1 MMTQTNPVDQL
12 GEQGMNNQ
20 PNDTTKPEKTYK
32 RTTLL
37 KRLFKGAMPGYVGV
51 VILLIASFVTLG
63 QINHSTAEYL
73 DASTNMETLSLMEAQ
88 IYEIGQYQNV
98 YARSVLEGKPDES
111 QAQQLQATQAALDEN
126 IQTIINTT
134 GSDQVLAAA
143 KGLQQSAANLR
154 EVISQSTVE
163 LQASQGKN
171 SETLRTVIPQ
181 TISEMVAQQGEL
193 APLLQAEV
201 NQTQADLSAQRIR
214 GLIFQIIVVTVL
226 VVLAIIIMGKV
237 RHSIMHSV
245 QSVEDA
251 VKGLSQGD
259 LTRSAVINSN
269 DELADMSRAVN
280 QSNATLR
287 EALGSSARTS
297 EAVRSESET
306 VVNLTSK
313 TAQAAADSAA
323 QATAVAGAAEQV
335 SFNVQTVAA
344 GAEEMGSAI
353 REISSNANEAARVAQ
368 EATEAAAVTTETV
381 EKLGKS
387 SKEIDDVI
395 HTITAIAEQTNL
407 LALNATIE
415 AARAGEAGKGFAVVA
430 GEVKDLAAE
439 TAKATDDI
447 TGRIAKIQDDTDSAV
462 TAIRRISEIISQIND
477 FQTTIAA
484 AVEEQTATTNEM
496 ARSVTEAASGSSTIA
511 TNIGQF
517 AGAASQAVEPLNAL
531 AATASDL
538 QSKAADLRAELGKF
552 KYE

>member
-1 MMTQTNPVDQL
+1 MTQTNPVNQL
-12 GEQGMNNQ
+12 GEQGMKNQ
-20 PNDTTKPEKTYK
+20 PNKKTKPEKTYK

-37 KRLFKGAMPGYVGV
+37 KRLFRGALPGFVGV
-51 VILLIASFVTLG
+51 LILGLASVITMVQT
-63 QINHSTAEYL
+63 NHSTTEYL
-73 DASTNMETLSLMEAQ
+73 DASTNAETLSLMEAE
-88 IYEIGQYQNV
+88 IFEIGQHQNA
-98 YARSVLEGKPDES
+98 YARSVLEGQPDDA
-111 QAQQLQATQAALDEN
+111 QVQQLEAAQGTLEQN
-126 IQTIINTT
+126 IQTIIDTT
-134 GSDQVLAAA
+134 NSDKVLAAA
-143 KGLQQSAANLR
+143 QELQKSAANLR
-154 EVISQSTVE
+154 EIIAQSTSE
-163 LQASQGKN
+163 LQASQGQK
-171 SETLRTVIPQ
+171 SETLNTVVPQ
-181 TISEMVAQQGEL
+181 TISDMVAQQDQL
-193 APLLQAEV
+193 TPLLKQEV
-201 NQTQADLSAQRIR
+201 AQSQKDMKDQRIR
-214 GLIFQIIVVTVL
+214 GVFFQLIVLVLL
-226 VVLAIIIMGKV
+226 VVLAVVIMGKV
-237 RHSIMHSV
+237 RRAITHSV
-245 QSVEDA
+245 ESVETV
-251 VKGLSQGD
+251 VKGLAQGD

-280 QSNATLR
+280 LSNSTLQ
-287 EALGSSARTS
+287 EAFGSAARTS

-306 VVNLTSK
+306 VVDLTTQ

-323 QATAVAGAAEQV
+323 QADAVAGAAEQV
-335 SFNVQTVAA
+335 SINVQTVAA

-484 AVEEQTATTNEM
+484 AVEQQTATTNEM
-496 ARSVTEAASGSSTIA
+496 ARSVTEAASGSSAIA

-517 AGAASQAVEPLNAL
+517 AAAASQAVEPLNAL

>member
-1 MMTQTNPVDQL
+1 MTQTNPVNQL
-12 GEQGMNNQ
+12 GEQGMKNQ
-20 PNDTTKPEKTYK
+20 PNNTSKPEKAYR
-32 RTTLL
+32 RTSLM
-37 KRLFKGAMPGYVGV
+37 KRLFRGALPGFVGV
-51 VILLIASFVTLG
+51 IILGMAVLITMVQT
-63 QINHSTAEYL
+63 NHSTTEYL
-73 DASTNMETLSLMEAQ
+73 DASTNAETLSLMEAE
-88 IYEIGQYQNV
+88 IYEVGQHQYA
-98 YARSVLEGKPDES
+98 YARSILEGKPDDA
-111 QAQQLQATQAALDEN
+111 QAKQLEATQGTLEQN
-126 IQTIINTT
+126 IQTIIDTT
-134 GSDQVLAAA
+134 NSDKVLAAA
-143 KGLQQSAANLR
+143 QGLQKSAANLR
-154 EVISQSTVE
+154 EVIAQSTSE
-163 LQASQGKN
+163 LQASQGQN
-171 SETLRTVIPQ
+171 SETLNTVIPQ
-181 TISEMVAQQGEL
+181 NVSDMVAQQDQL
-193 APLLQAEV
+193 TPLLKQEV
-201 NQTQADLSAQRIR
+201 AQSQKDMSDVRLR
-214 GLIFQIIVVTVL
+214 GLIFQSIVLILL
-226 VVLAIIIMGKV
+226 VVLAVIIMHKV
-237 RHSIMHSV
+237 RLSIIHSV
-245 QSVEDA
+245 ESVETV
-251 VKGLSQGD
+251 VKGMAQGD
-259 LTRSAVINSN
+259 LTRRAVINSN

-280 QSNATLR
+280 LSNSALQ
-287 EALGSSARTS
+287 EAFGSAARTS
-297 EAVRSESET
+297 EAVRSESEIVT
-306 VVNLTSK
+306 NLTAK
-313 TAQAAADSAA
+313 TAQTAADSAA
-323 QATAVAGAAEQV
+323 QADAVAGAAEQV
-335 SFNVQTVAA
+335 SINVQTVAA

-368 EATEAAAVTTETV
+368 EATEAAAATTETV

-439 TAKATDDI
+439 TAKATDDV
-447 TGRIAKIQDDTDSAV
+447 TSRIAKIQDDTDSAV

-538 QSKAADLRAELGKF
+538 QSKAAALRAELGKF

>member
-1 MMTQTNPVDQL
+1 MTQTNPVNQL
-12 GEQGMNNQ
+12 GEQVMNNQ
-20 PNDTTKPEKTYK
+20 PNDTTRPQKAYK

-37 KRLFKGAMPGYVGV
+37 KRLFRGALPGFVGV
-51 VILLIASFVTLG
+51 LILGLACVITMSQTNL
-63 QINHSTAEYL
+63 STKEYL
-73 DASTNMETLSLMEAQ
+73 EAATNSENLSLMEAE
-88 IYEIGQYQNV
+88 IYEIGQHQYA
-98 YARSVLEGKPDES
+98 YARSILEGQPDEE
-111 QAQQLQATQAALDEN
+111 QAKQLQATQDALEDN
-126 IQTIINTT
+126 VQTVIDTT
-134 GSDQVLAAA
+134 NSDQVRTAAQEIL
-143 KGLQQSAANLR
+143 KSSANLR
-154 EVISQSTVE
+154 EVVAQSTSE
-163 LQASQGKN
+163 LQATRGQDSAVLNTVLSQ
-171 SETLRTVIPQ
+171 TVND
-181 TISEMVAQQGEL
+181 MVAQQDQL
-193 APLLQAEV
+193 TPLLKQELDQSKKDME
-201 NQTQADLSAQRIR
+201 NQRLQ
-214 GLIFQIIVVTVL
+214 GLIFQTIVLILL
-226 VVLAIIIMGKV
+226 VVLAVIIMGKV
-237 RHSIMHSV
+237 RRSITHSV
-245 QSVEDA
+245 ESVET
-251 VKGLSQGD
+251 VVNGLTQGD

-280 QSNATLR
+280 LSNSTLR
-287 EALGSSARTS
+287 EAFGSAARTS

-517 AGAASQAVEPLNAL
+517 AGAASQAVEPLNSL

>member
-1 MMTQTNPVDQL
+1 MTQTNPVNQL
-12 GEQGMNNQ
+12 GEQDMKNQ
-20 PNDTTKPEKTYK
+20 PNNTTKPEKAYR
-32 RTTLL
+32 RTSLM
-37 KRLFKGAMPGYVGV
+37 KRLFRGALPGFVGV
-51 VILLIASFVTLG
+51 VILGMAVLITMVQT
-63 QINHSTAEYL
+63 NHSTTEYL
-73 DASTNMETLSLMEAQ
+73 DASTNAETLSLMEAE
-88 IYEIGQYQNV
+88 IYEVGQHQYA
-98 YARSVLEGKPDES
+98 YARSILEGQPDEA
-111 QAQQLQATQAALDEN
+111 QAQQLEATQGALEQN
-126 IQTIINTT
+126 IQKIVDTT
-134 GSDQVLAAA
+134 NSDEVLAAA
-143 KGLQQSAANLR
+143 QGLQKSAANLR
-154 EVISQSTVE
+154 EVIARSTSE
-163 LQASQGKN
+163 LQASQGQN
-171 SETLRTVIPQ
+171 SETLNTVVPQ
-181 TISEMVAQQGEL
+181 TISDMVAQQDQL
-193 APLLQAEV
+193 TPLLKQEV
-201 NQTQADLSAQRIR
+201 AQSQKDMSDVRLR
-214 GLIFQIIVVTVL
+214 GLIFQIITVVAL
-226 VVLAIIIMGKV
+226 VIVAVIIMGKV
-237 RHSIMHSV
+237 RRAVTHSV
-245 QSVEDA
+245 ESVETV
-251 VKGLSQGD
+251 VKGLAQGD
-259 LTRSAVINSN
+259 LTRRAVINSN

-280 QSNATLR
+280 LSNSALQ
-287 EALGSSARTS
+287 EAFGSAARTS

-306 VVNLTSK
+306 VTKLTAK
-313 TAQAAADSAA
+313 TAQTAADSAA
-323 QATAVAGAAEQV
+323 QADAVAGAAEQV
-335 SFNVQTVAA
+335 SINVQTVAA

-368 EATEAAAVTTETV
+368 EATEAAAATTQTV

-430 GEVKDLAAE
+430 GEVKDLASE

>member
-1 MMTQTNPVDQL
+1 MTQTNPVNQL
-12 GEQGMNNQ
+12 GEQVMNNQ
-20 PNDTTKPEKTYK
+20 PNDTTRPQKAYK

-37 KRLFKGAMPGYVGV
+37 KRLFRGALPGFVGV
-51 VILLIASFVTLG
+51 LILGLACVITMSQTNL
-63 QINHSTAEYL
+63 STKEYL
-73 DASTNMETLSLMEAQ
+73 EAATNSENLSLMEAE
-88 IYEIGQYQNV
+88 IYEIGQHQYA
-98 YARSVLEGKPDES
+98 YARSILEGQPDEE
-111 QAQQLQATQAALDEN
+111 QAKQLQATQDALEDN
-126 IQTIINTT
+126 VQTVIDTT
-134 GSDQVLAAA
+134 NSDQVRTAA
-143 KGLQQSAANLR
+143 QEIMNSSANLR
-154 EVISQSTVE
+154 EVVAQSTSE
-163 LQASQGKN
+163 LQASQGQN
-171 SETLRTVIPQ
+171 SETLNTVVPQ
-181 TISEMVAQQGEL
+181 TISDMVTQQDQL
-193 APLLQAEV
+193 TPLLKQELD
-201 NQTQADLSAQRIR
+201 QSKKDMDDQRLR
-214 GLIFQIIVVTVL
+214 GLIFQTIVLVLL
-226 VVLAIIIMGKV
+226 VVLAVIIMGKV
-237 RHSIMHSV
+237 RRSITHSV
-245 QSVEDA
+245 ESVET
-251 VKGLSQGD
+251 VVNGLTQGD

-280 QSNATLR
+280 LSNSTLR
-287 EALGSSARTS
+287 EAFGSAARTS

-517 AGAASQAVEPLNAL
+517 AGAASQAVEPLNSL

>member
-1 MMTQTNPVDQL
+1 MTQTNPVNQL
-12 GEQGMNNQ
+12 GEQEMKNQ
-20 PNDTTKPEKTYK
+20 PNNTTKPEKTYK

-37 KRLFKGAMPGYVGV
+37 KRLFRGALPGYIGV
-51 VILLIASFVTLG
+51 LILGLASLITVVQT
-63 QINHSTAEYL
+63 NHSTTEYL
-73 DASTNMETLSLMEAQ
+73 DASTNAETLSLMEAE
-88 IYEIGQYQNV
+88 IFEIGQHQYA
-98 YARSVLEGKPDES
+98 YARSVLEGQPDDA
-111 QAQQLQATQAALDEN
+111 QAQQLEAAQGILEQN
-126 IQTIINTT
+126 IKTIIDTT
-134 GSDQVLAAA
+134 NSDKVLAAA
-143 KGLQQSAANLR
+143 RGLQKSAANLR
-154 EVISQSTVE
+154 KVIAQSTSE
-163 LQASQGKN
+163 LQASRGQN
-171 SETLRTVIPQ
+171 SVTLNTVLPQ
-181 TISEMVAQQGEL
+181 TISDMIAQQDQIT
-193 APLLQAEV
+193 PLLKQEV
-201 NQTQADLSAQRIR
+201 VQSQKYMNDVRSR
-214 GLIFQIIVVTVL
+214 GVIFQSIVVALL
-226 VVLAIIIMGKV
+226 VVLAVIIMGKV
-237 RHSIMHSV
+237 RRAITHSV
-245 QSVEDA
+245 ESVETV
-251 VKGLSQGD
+251 VKGLAQGD

-280 QSNATLR
+280 LSNSTLQG
-287 EALGSSARTS
+287 AFGSAARTS

-306 VVNLTSK
+306 VASLTTQ

-323 QATAVAGAAEQV
+323 QADAVAGAAEQV
-335 SFNVQTVAA
+335 SINVQTVAA

-368 EATEAAAVTTETV
+368 EATEAAAATTETV

-484 AVEEQTATTNEM
+484 AVEQQTATTNEM

-517 AGAASQAVEPLNAL
+517 AGAASHAVEPLNAL

-538 QSKAADLRAELGKF
+538 QSKVADLRAELGKF

>member
-1 MMTQTNPVDQL
+1 MTQTNPVNQL
-12 GEQGMNNQ
+12 GEQGMKNQ
-20 PNDTTKPEKTYK
+20 PNNTTKPEKAYR
-32 RTTLL
+32 RTTLM
-37 KRLFKGAMPGYVGV
+37 KRLFRGALPGFVGV
-51 VILLIASFVTLG
+51 LILGLASVITMVQT
-63 QINHSTAEYL
+63 NHSTTEYL
-73 DASTNMETLSLMEAQ
+73 DASTNAETLSLMEAE
-88 IYEIGQYQNV
+88 IFEIGQHQNA
-98 YARSVLEGKPDES
+98 YARSVLEGKPDDA
-111 QAQQLQATQAALDEN
+111 QAKQLDAVQGTLEQN
-126 IQTIINTT
+126 IQMIIDTT
-134 GSDQVLAAA
+134 NSDKVLAAA
-143 KGLQQSAANLR
+143 QGLQKSAANLR
-154 EVISQSTVE
+154 EVIAQSTSE
-163 LQASQGKN
+163 LQASQGQN
-171 SETLRTVIPQ
+171 SETLNTVVPRA
-181 TISEMVAQQGEL
+181 ISDMVAQQDQL
-193 APLLQAEV
+193 TPLLKQEV
-201 NQTQADLSAQRIR
+201 AQSQKDMNDVRLR
-214 GLIFQIIVVTVL
+214 GLIFQAIVL
-226 VVLAIIIMGKV
+226 VVLVVVAVIIMGKV
-237 RHSIMHSV
+237 RRAITHSV
-245 QSVEDA
+245 ESVETV
-251 VKGLSQGD
+251 VKGLAQGD

-280 QSNATLR
+280 LSNSTLQG
-287 EALGSSARTS
+287 AFGSAARTS

-306 VVNLTSK
+306 VADLTTQ

-323 QATAVAGAAEQV
+323 QADAVAGAAEQV
-335 SFNVQTVAA
+335 SINVQTVAA

-368 EATEAAAVTTETV
+368 EATEAAAATTETV

>member
-1 MMTQTNPVDQL
+1 MTQTNPVNQL
-12 GEQGMNNQ
+12 GEQVMNNQ
-20 PNDTTKPEKTYK
+20 PNDTTRPQKAYK

-37 KRLFKGAMPGYVGV
+37 KRLFRGALPGFVGV
-51 VILLIASFVTLG
+51 LILGLACVITMSQTNL
-63 QINHSTAEYL
+63 STKEYL
-73 DASTNMETLSLMEAQ
+73 EAATNSENLSLMEAE
-88 IYEIGQYQNV
+88 IYEIGQHQYA
-98 YARSVLEGKPDES
+98 YARSILEGQPDEE
-111 QAQQLQATQAALDEN
+111 QAKQLQATQDALEDN
-126 IQTIINTT
+126 VQTVIDTT
-134 GSDQVLAAA
+134 NSDQVRTAAQEIL
-143 KGLQQSAANLR
+143 KSSANLR
-154 EVISQSTVE
+154 EVVAQSTSE
-163 LQASQGKN
+163 LQATRGQDSAVLNTVLSQ
-171 SETLRTVIPQ
+171 TVND
-181 TISEMVAQQGEL
+181 MVAQQDQL
-193 APLLQAEV
+193 TPLLKQELDQSKKDME
-201 NQTQADLSAQRIR
+201 NQRLQ
-214 GLIFQIIVVTVL
+214 GLIFQTIVLILL
-226 VVLAIIIMGKV
+226 VVLAVIIMGKV
-237 RHSIMHSV
+237 RRSITHSV
-245 QSVEDA
+245 ESVET
-251 VKGLSQGD
+251 VVNGLTQGD

-280 QSNATLR
+280 LSNSTLR
-287 EALGSSARTS
+287 EAFGSAARTS

-462 TAIRRISEIISQIND
+462 TAIRRISDIISQIND

-517 AGAASQAVEPLNAL
+517 AGAASQAVEPLNSL

>member
-1 MMTQTNPVDQL
+1 MTQTNPVNQL
-12 GEQGMNNQ
+12 GEQDMKNQ
-20 PNDTTKPEKTYK
+20 PNNTTKPEKAYR
-32 RTTLL
+32 RTSLM
-37 KRLFKGAMPGYVGV
+37 KRLFRGALPGFVGV
-51 VILLIASFVTLG
+51 IILGMAVLITMVQT
-63 QINHSTAEYL
+63 NHSTTEYL
-73 DASTNMETLSLMEAQ
+73 DASTNAETLSLMEAE
-88 IYEIGQYQNV
+88 IFEIGQHQNA
-98 YARSVLEGKPDES
+98 YARSVLEGQPDDA
-111 QAQQLQATQAALDEN
+111 QAQQLEAAQGALEQN
-126 IQTIINTT
+126 IQTIIDTT
-134 GSDQVLAAA
+134 NSDKVLAAA
-143 KGLQQSAANLR
+143 QGLQKSAANLR
-154 EVISQSTVE
+154 EVIARSTSE
-163 LQASQGKN
+163 LQASQGQN
-171 SETLRTVIPQ
+171 SDTLNTVLAQ
-181 TISEMVAQQGEL
+181 TISDMVAQQDQL
-193 APLLQAEV
+193 TPLLKQEV
-201 NQTQADLSAQRIR
+201 AQSQKDMSDVRLR
-214 GLIFQIIVVTVL
+214 GLIFQIITVVAL
-226 VVLAIIIMGKV
+226 VIVAVIIMGKV
-237 RHSIMHSV
+237 RRAVTHSV
-245 QSVEDA
+245 ESVETV
-251 VKGLSQGD
+251 VKGLAQGD
-259 LTRSAVINSN
+259 LTRRAVINSN

-280 QSNATLR
+280 LSNSALQ
-287 EALGSSARTS
+287 EAFGSAARTS

-306 VVNLTSK
+306 VADLTTQ

-323 QATAVAGAAEQV
+323 QADAVAGAAEQV
-335 SFNVQTVAA
+335 SINVQTVAA

-368 EATEAAAVTTETV
+368 EATEAAAATTETV

-517 AGAASQAVEPLNAL
+517 AGAASQAVEPLNSL

>member
-1 MMTQTNPVDQL
+1 MMTQTKPVDQL
-12 GEQGMNNQ
+12 EEQEMKDQSNN
-20 PNDTTKPEKTYK
+20 PMKPEKTYK

-111 QAQQLQATQAALDEN
+111 QAQQLQATQTALDEN

-287 EALGSSARTS
+287 EALGTSARTS
-297 EAVRSESET
+297 ETVRSESQMVADLTTET
-306 VVNLTSK
+306 AK
-313 TAQAAADSAA
+313 AAADSAA
-323 QATAVAGAAEQV
+323 QASVVAGAAEQV

-368 EATEAAAVTTETV
+368 EATEAAVLTTHTV

-387 SKEIDDVI
+387 SKEIDEVI
-395 HTITAIAEQTNL
+395 RTITAIAEQTNL

-439 TAKATDDI
+439 TAKATDYI

-462 TAIRRISEIISQIND
+462 SAIRRISEIISQIND

-484 AVEEQTATTNEM
+484 AVEQQTATTSEM

-517 AGAASQAVEPLNAL
+517 AEASNQAVQPLNSLAAS
-531 AATASDL
+531 AADL
-538 QSKAADLRAELGKF
+538 QSKATALRAELGKF

>member
-1 MMTQTNPVDQL
+1 MTQTKPVNQL
-12 GEQGMNNQ
+12 GEQDMKNQ
-20 PNDTTKPEKTYK
+20 PNNTTKPEKAYR
-32 RTTLL
+32 RTSLM
-37 KRLFKGAMPGYVGV
+37 KRLFRGALPGFVGV
-51 VILLIASFVTLG
+51 LILGMAVLITMVQT
-63 QINHSTAEYL
+63 NHSTTEYL
-73 DASTNMETLSLMEAQ
+73 DASTNAETLSLMEA
-88 IYEIGQYQNV
+88 EIFEVGQHQYA
-98 YARSVLEGKPDES
+98 YARSILEGQPDET
-111 QAQQLQATQAALDEN
+111 QAQQLEATQGALEQN
-126 IQTIINTT
+126 IQTIIDTT
-134 GSDQVLAAA
+134 NSDKVLAAA
-143 KGLQQSAANLR
+143 QGLQKSAANLR
-154 EVISQSTVE
+154 EVIARSTSE
-163 LQASQGKN
+163 LQASQGQN
-171 SETLRTVIPQ
+171 SETLNTVLAQ
-181 TISEMVAQQGEL
+181 TISDMVAQQDQL
-193 APLLQAEV
+193 TPLLKQEV
-201 NQTQADLSAQRIR
+201 AQSQKDMSDVRLR
-214 GLIFQIIVVTVL
+214 GLIFQIITVVAL
-226 VVLAIIIMGKV
+226 VIVAVIIMGKV
-237 RHSIMHSV
+237 RRAVTHSV
-245 QSVEDA
+245 ESVETV
-251 VKGLSQGD
+251 VKGLAQGD
-259 LTRSAVINSN
+259 LTRRAVINSN

-280 QSNATLR
+280 LSNSALQ
-287 EALGSSARTS
+287 EAFGSAARTS

-306 VVNLTSK
+306 VADLTTQ
-313 TAQAAADSAA
+313 TAQAAAGSAA
-323 QATAVAGAAEQV
+323 QADAVAGAAEQV
-335 SFNVQTVAA
+335 SINVQTVAA

-368 EATEAAAVTTETV
+368 EATEAAAATTETV

-395 HTITAIAEQTNL
+395 HAITAIAEQTNL

>member
-1 MMTQTNPVDQL
+1 MTQTNPVNQL
-12 GEQGMNNQ
+12 GEQDMKNQ
-20 PNDTTKPEKTYK
+20 PNNTTKPEKAYR
-32 RTTLL
+32 RTSLM
-37 KRLFKGAMPGYVGV
+37 KRLFRGALPGFVGV
-51 VILLIASFVTLG
+51 IILGMAVLITMVQT
-63 QINHSTAEYL
+63 NHSTTEYL
-73 DASTNMETLSLMEAQ
+73 DASTNAETLSLMEAE
-88 IYEIGQYQNV
+88 IYEVGQHQYA
-98 YARSVLEGKPDES
+98 YARSILEGQPDEA
-111 QAQQLQATQAALDEN
+111 QAQQLEATQGALEQN
-126 IQTIINTT
+126 IQKIVDTT
-134 GSDQVLAAA
+134 NSDEVLAAA
-143 KGLQQSAANLR
+143 QGLQKSAVNLR
-154 EVISQSTVE
+154 EVIAQSTSE
-163 LQASQGKN
+163 LQASQGQN
-171 SETLRTVIPQ
+171 SETLNTVVPQ
-181 TISEMVAQQGEL
+181 TISDMVTQQDQLTPLLKQEVAQSQKDMSDVRL
-193 APLLQAEV
+193 
-201 NQTQADLSAQRIR
+201 R
-214 GLIFQIIVVTVL
+214 GLIFQMIVL
-226 VVLAIIIMGKV
+226 VTLVVVAVIIMGKV
-237 RHSIMHSV
+237 RRAITHSV
-245 QSVEDA
+245 ESVETV
-251 VKGLSQGD
+251 VKGLAQGD

-280 QSNATLR
+280 LSNSTLQ
-287 EALGSSARTS
+287 EAFGSAARTS

-306 VVNLTSK
+306 VADLTTQ

-323 QATAVAGAAEQV
+323 QADAVAGAAEQV
-335 SFNVQTVAA
+335 SINVQTVAA

-368 EATEAAAVTTETV
+368 EATEAAAATTETV

-395 HTITAIAEQTNL
+395 HAITAIAEQTNL

>member
-1 MMTQTNPVDQL
+1 MTQTNPVNQL
-12 GEQGMNNQ
+12 GEQGMKNQ
-20 PNDTTKPEKTYK
+20 PNHTTKPEKTYK

-37 KRLFKGAMPGYVGV
+37 KRLFRGALPGFVGV
-51 VILLIASFVTLG
+51 IILGLASGITMVQT
-63 QINHSTAEYL
+63 NHSTTEYL
-73 DASTNMETLSLMEAQ
+73 DASTNAETLSLMEAE
-88 IYEIGQYQNV
+88 IFEIGQHQNA
-98 YARSVLEGKPDES
+98 YARSILEGKPDD
-111 QAQQLQATQAALDEN
+111 AHVQQLEAAQGTLEQN
-126 IQTIINTT
+126 IQKIIDTT
-134 GSDQVLAAA
+134 NSDEVLAAA
-143 KGLQQSAANLR
+143 QGLQKSAANLR
-154 EVISQSTVE
+154 EVIAQSTSE
-163 LQASQGKN
+163 LQASQGQY
-171 SETLRTVIPQ
+171 SETLNTVVPQ
-181 TISEMVAQQGEL
+181 TISDMVTQQDQL
-193 APLLQAEV
+193 TPLLKQELD
-201 NQTQADLSAQRIR
+201 QSKKDMDDQRLR
-214 GLIFQIIVVTVL
+214 GLIFQVIVLVLL
-226 VVLAIIIMGKV
+226 VVLAVIIMGKV
-237 RHSIMHSV
+237 RRSITHSV
-245 QSVEDA
+245 ESVETV
-251 VKGLSQGD
+251 VKGLAQGD

-280 QSNATLR
+280 LSNSTLQG
-287 EALGSSARTS
+287 AFGSAARTS

-306 VVNLTSK
+306 VADLTTQ

-323 QATAVAGAAEQV
+323 QADAVAGAAEQV
-335 SFNVQTVAA
+335 SINVQTVAA

-368 EATEAAAVTTETV
+368 EATEAAAATTETV

>member
-1 MMTQTNPVDQL
+1 MTQTNPVNQL
-12 GEQGMNNQ
+12 GEQGMKNQ
-20 PNDTTKPEKTYK
+20 PNNTTKPEKAYR
-32 RTTLL
+32 RTTLM
-37 KRLFKGAMPGYVGV
+37 KRLFRGALPGFVGV
-51 VILLIASFVTLG
+51 LILGLASVITMVQT
-63 QINHSTAEYL
+63 NHSTTEYL
-73 DASTNMETLSLMEAQ
+73 DASTNAETLSLMEAE
-88 IYEIGQYQNV
+88 IFEIGQHQNA
-98 YARSVLEGKPDES
+98 YARSVLEGKPDDA
-111 QAQQLQATQAALDEN
+111 QAKQLDATQGTLEQN
-126 IQTIINTT
+126 IQMIIDTT
-134 GSDQVLAAA
+134 NSDKVLAAA
-143 KGLQQSAANLR
+143 QGLQKSAANLR
-154 EVISQSTVE
+154 EVIAQSTSE
-163 LQASQGKN
+163 LQASQGQN
-171 SETLRTVIPQ
+171 SETLNTVVPRA
-181 TISEMVAQQGEL
+181 ISDMVAQQDQL
-193 APLLQAEV
+193 TPLLKQEV
-201 NQTQADLSAQRIR
+201 AQSQKDMNDVRLR
-214 GLIFQIIVVTVL
+214 GLIFQAIVL
-226 VVLAIIIMGKV
+226 VVLVVVAVIIMGKV
-237 RHSIMHSV
+237 RRAITHSV
-245 QSVEDA
+245 ESVETV
-251 VKGLSQGD
+251 VKGLAQGD

-280 QSNATLR
+280 LSNSTLQG
-287 EALGSSARTS
+287 AFGSAARTS

-306 VVNLTSK
+306 VADLTTQ

-323 QATAVAGAAEQV
+323 QADAVAGAAEQV
-335 SFNVQTVAA
+335 SINVQTVAA

-368 EATEAAAVTTETV
+368 EATEAAAATTETV

>member
-1 MMTQTNPVDQL
+1 MTQTNPVNQL
-12 GEQGMNNQ
+12 GEQGMKNQ
-20 PNDTTKPEKTYK
+20 PNNTTKPEKAYR
-32 RTTLL
+32 RTTLM
-37 KRLFKGAMPGYVGV
+37 KRLFRGALPGFVGV
-51 VILLIASFVTLG
+51 LILGLASVITMVQT
-63 QINHSTAEYL
+63 NHSTTEYL
-73 DASTNMETLSLMEAQ
+73 DASTNAETLSLMEAE
-88 IYEIGQYQNV
+88 IFEIGQHQNA
-98 YARSVLEGKPDES
+98 YARSVLEGKPDDA
-111 QAQQLQATQAALDEN
+111 QAKQLDAAQGTLEQN
-126 IQTIINTT
+126 IQMIIDTT
-134 GSDQVLAAA
+134 NSDKVLAAA
-143 KGLQQSAANLR
+143 QGLQKSAANLR
-154 EVISQSTVE
+154 EVIAQSTSE
-163 LQASQGKN
+163 LQASQGQN
-171 SETLRTVIPQ
+171 SETLNTVVPRA
-181 TISEMVAQQGEL
+181 ISDMVAKQDQL
-193 APLLQAEV
+193 TPLLKQEV
-201 NQTQADLSAQRIR
+201 AQSQKDMNDVRLR
-214 GLIFQIIVVTVL
+214 GLIFQAIVL
-226 VVLAIIIMGKV
+226 VVLVVVAVIIMGKV
-237 RHSIMHSV
+237 RRAITHSV
-245 QSVEDA
+245 ESVETV
-251 VKGLSQGD
+251 VKGLAQGD

-280 QSNATLR
+280 LSNSTLQG
-287 EALGSSARTS
+287 AFGSAARTS

-306 VVNLTSK
+306 VADLTTQ

-323 QATAVAGAAEQV
+323 QADAVAGAAEQV
-335 SFNVQTVAA
+335 SINVQTVAA

-368 EATEAAAVTTETV
+368 EATEAAAATTETV

>member
-1 MMTQTNPVDQL
+1 MTQTNPVNQL
-12 GEQGMNNQ
+12 GEQDMKNQ
-20 PNDTTKPEKTYK
+20 PNNTTKPEKAYR
-32 RTTLL
+32 RTSLM
-37 KRLFKGAMPGYVGV
+37 KRLFRGALPGFVGV
-51 VILLIASFVTLG
+51 IILGMAVLITMVQT
-63 QINHSTAEYL
+63 NHSTTEYL
-73 DASTNMETLSLMEAQ
+73 DASTNAETLSLMEAE
-88 IYEIGQYQNV
+88 IFEIGQHQNA
-98 YARSVLEGKPDES
+98 YARSVLEGQPDDA
-111 QAQQLQATQAALDEN
+111 QAQQLEAAQGALEQN
-126 IQTIINTT
+126 IQTIIDTT
-134 GSDQVLAAA
+134 NSDKVLAAA
-143 KGLQQSAANLR
+143 QGLQKSAANLR
-154 EVISQSTVE
+154 EVIARSTSE
-163 LQASQGKN
+163 LQASQGQN
-171 SETLRTVIPQ
+171 SETLNTVLAQ
-181 TISEMVAQQGEL
+181 TISDMVAQQDQL
-193 APLLQAEV
+193 TPLLKQEV
-201 NQTQADLSAQRIR
+201 AQSQKDMSDVRLR
-214 GLIFQIIVVTVL
+214 GLIFQIITVVAL
-226 VVLAIIIMGKV
+226 VIVAVIIMGKV
-237 RHSIMHSV
+237 RRAVTHSV
-245 QSVEDA
+245 ESVETV
-251 VKGLSQGD
+251 VKGLAQGD
-259 LTRSAVINSN
+259 LTRRAVINSN

-280 QSNATLR
+280 LSNSALQ
-287 EALGSSARTS
+287 EAFGSAARTS

-306 VVNLTSK
+306 VADLTTQ

-323 QATAVAGAAEQV
+323 QADAVAGAAEQV
-335 SFNVQTVAA
+335 SINVQTVAA

-368 EATEAAAVTTETV
+368 EATEAAAATTETV

-517 AGAASQAVEPLNAL
+517 AGAASQAVEPLNSL

>member
-1 MMTQTNPVDQL
+1 MTQTNPVNQL
-12 GEQGMNNQ
+12 GEQEMKNQ
-20 PNDTTKPEKTYK
+20 PNNTTKPEKAYR
-32 RTTLL
+32 RTTLM
-37 KRLFKGAMPGYVGV
+37 KRLFRGALSGFIGV
-51 VILLIASFVTLG
+51 FILGLASLITVVQANQSMT
-63 QINHSTAEYL
+63 EYL
-73 DASTNMETLSLMEAQ
+73 DASTNAETLSLMGAE
-88 IYEIGQYQNV
+88 IFEIGQHQYA
-98 YARSVLEGKPDES
+98 YARSILEGQPDDA
-111 QAQQLQATQAALDEN
+111 QAQQLEAAQGTLEQN
-126 IQTIINTT
+126 IQTIIDTT
-134 GSDQVLAAA
+134 NSDKVLAAA
-143 KGLQQSAANLR
+143 RGLQKSAANLR
-154 EVISQSTVE
+154 EVIAQSTSE
-163 LQASQGKN
+163 LQASQGQN
-171 SETLRTVIPQ
+171 SETLNTVVPQ
-181 TISEMVAQQGEL
+181 TISDMVAQQDQL
-193 APLLQAEV
+193 TPLLKQEV
-201 NQTQADLSAQRIR
+201 AQSQKDMSDVRLR
-214 GLIFQIIVVTVL
+214 GLIFQSIVVVLL
-226 VVLAIIIMGKV
+226 VVLAVIIMGKV
-237 RHSIMHSV
+237 RRAV
-245 QSVEDA
+245 TRSVESVETV
-251 VKGLSQGD
+251 VKGLAQGD

-280 QSNATLR
+280 LSNSTLQ
-287 EALGSSARTS
+287 EAFGSAARTS

-306 VVNLTSK
+306 VADLTTQ
-313 TAQAAADSAA
+313 TAQAAVDAAA
-323 QATAVAGAAEQV
+323 QANAVAGAAEQV
-335 SFNVQTVAA
+335 STNVQTVAA

-368 EATEAAAVTTETV
+368 EATEAAAATTDTV

-430 GEVKDLAAE
+430 GEVKDLASE

>member
-1 MMTQTNPVDQL
+1 MTQTNPVNQL

-20 PNDTTKPEKTYK
+20 PNDTTKPQKAYK

-37 KRLFKGAMPGYVGV
+37 KRLFRGALPGFVGV
-51 VILLIASFVTLG
+51 LILGLACVITMSQTNL
-63 QINHSTAEYL
+63 STKEYL
-73 DASTNMETLSLMEAQ
+73 EAATNSENLSLMEAE
-88 IYEIGQYQNV
+88 IYEIGQHQYA
-98 YARSVLEGKPDES
+98 YARSILEGQPDEE
-111 QAQQLQATQAALDEN
+111 QAKQLQATQDALEDN
-126 IQTIINTT
+126 VQTVIDTT
-134 GSDQVLAAA
+134 NSDQVRTAA
-143 KGLQQSAANLR
+143 QEIMNSSANLR
-154 EVISQSTVE
+154 EVVAQSTSE
-163 LQASQGKN
+163 LQASQGQN
-171 SETLRTVIPQ
+171 SETLNTVVPQ
-181 TISEMVAQQGEL
+181 TISDMVTQQDQL
-193 APLLQAEV
+193 TPLLKQELD
-201 NQTQADLSAQRIR
+201 QSKKDMDDQRLR
-214 GLIFQIIVVTVL
+214 GLIFQTIVLVLL
-226 VVLAIIIMGKV
+226 VVLAVIIMGKV
-237 RHSIMHSV
+237 RRSITHSV
-245 QSVEDA
+245 ESVET
-251 VKGLSQGD
+251 VVNGLTQGD

-280 QSNATLR
+280 LSNSTLR
-287 EALGSSARTS
+287 EAFGSAARTS

-517 AGAASQAVEPLNAL
+517 AGAASQAVEPLNSL

>member
-1 MMTQTNPVDQL
+1 MTQTNPVNQL
-12 GEQGMNNQ
+12 GEQGMKNQ
-20 PNDTTKPEKTYK
+20 PNNTTKPEKAYR
-32 RTTLL
+32 RTTLM
-37 KRLFKGAMPGYVGV
+37 KRLFRGALPGFVGV
-51 VILLIASFVTLG
+51 LILGLASVITMVQT
-63 QINHSTAEYL
+63 NHSTTEYL
-73 DASTNMETLSLMEAQ
+73 DASTNAETLSLMEAE
-88 IYEIGQYQNV
+88 IFEIGQHQNA
-98 YARSVLEGKPDES
+98 YARSVLEGKPDDA
-111 QAQQLQATQAALDEN
+111 QAKQLEAAQGTLEQN
-126 IQTIINTT
+126 IQMIIDTT
-134 GSDQVLAAA
+134 NSDKVLAAA
-143 KGLQQSAANLR
+143 QGLQKSAANLH
-154 EVISQSTVE
+154 EVIAQSTSE
-163 LQASQGKN
+163 LQASQGQN
-171 SETLRTVIPQ
+171 SETLNTVVPQ
-181 TISEMVAQQGEL
+181 AISDMVAQQDQL
-193 APLLQAEV
+193 TPLLKQEV
-201 NQTQADLSAQRIR
+201 AQSQKDLNDVRLR
-214 GLIFQIIVVTVL
+214 GLIFQSIVLILL
-226 VVLAIIIMGKV
+226 VVLAVIIMHKV
-237 RHSIMHSV
+237 RLSIIHSV
-245 QSVEDA
+245 ESVETV
-251 VKGLSQGD
+251 VKGMAQGD
-259 LTRSAVINSN
+259 LTRRAVINSN

-280 QSNATLR
+280 LSNSALQ
-287 EALGSSARTS
+287 EAFGSAARTS
-297 EAVRSESET
+297 EAVRSESEIVT
-306 VVNLTSK
+306 NLTAK
-313 TAQAAADSAA
+313 TAQTAADSAA
-323 QATAVAGAAEQV
+323 QADAVAGAAEQV
-335 SFNVQTVAA
+335 SINVQTVAA

-368 EATEAAAVTTETV
+368 EATEAAAATTETV

-439 TAKATDDI
+439 TAKATDDV
-447 TGRIAKIQDDTDSAV
+447 TSRIAKIQDDTDSAV

-538 QSKAADLRAELGKF
+538 QSKAAALRAELGKF

>member
-1 MMTQTNPVDQL
+1 MTQTNPVNQL
-12 GEQGMNNQ
+12 GEQEMKNQ
-20 PNDTTKPEKTYK
+20 PNNTTKPEKTYK

-37 KRLFKGAMPGYVGV
+37 KRLFRGALPGYIGV
-51 VILLIASFVTLG
+51 LILGLASLITVVQT
-63 QINHSTAEYL
+63 NHSTTEYL
-73 DASTNMETLSLMEAQ
+73 DASTNAETLSLMEAE
-88 IYEIGQYQNV
+88 IFEIGQHQYA
-98 YARSVLEGKPDES
+98 YARSVLEGQPDDA
-111 QAQQLQATQAALDEN
+111 QAQQLEAAQGILEQN
-126 IQTIINTT
+126 IKTIIDTT
-134 GSDQVLAAA
+134 NSDKVLAAA
-143 KGLQQSAANLR
+143 RGLQKSAANLR
-154 EVISQSTVE
+154 KVIAQSTSE
-163 LQASQGKN
+163 LQASRGQN
-171 SETLRTVIPQ
+171 SVTLNTVLPQ
-181 TISEMVAQQGEL
+181 TISDMIAQQDQIT
-193 APLLQAEV
+193 PLLKQEV
-201 NQTQADLSAQRIR
+201 VQSQKYMNDVRSR
-214 GLIFQIIVVTVL
+214 GVIFQSIVVALL
-226 VVLAIIIMGKV
+226 VVLAVIIMGKV
-237 RHSIMHSV
+237 RRAITHSV
-245 QSVEDA
+245 ESVETV
-251 VKGLSQGD
+251 VKGLAQGD

-280 QSNATLR
+280 LSNSTLQG
-287 EALGSSARTS
+287 AFGSAARTS

-306 VVNLTSK
+306 VASLTTQ

-323 QATAVAGAAEQV
+323 QADAVAGAAEQV
-335 SFNVQTVAA
+335 SINVQTVAA

-368 EATEAAAVTTETV
+368 EATEAAAAATETV

-484 AVEEQTATTNEM
+484 AVEQQTATTNEM

-517 AGAASQAVEPLNAL
+517 AGAASHAVEPLNAL

-538 QSKAADLRAELGKF
+538 QSKVADLRAELGKF

>member
-1 MMTQTNPVDQL
+1 MTQTNPVNQL
-12 GEQGMNNQ
+12 GEQVMNNQ
-20 PNDTTKPEKTYK
+20 PNDTTRPQKAYK

-37 KRLFKGAMPGYVGV
+37 KRLFRGALPGFVGV
-51 VILLIASFVTLG
+51 LILGLACVITMSQTNL
-63 QINHSTAEYL
+63 STKEYL
-73 DASTNMETLSLMEAQ
+73 EAATNSENLSLMEAE
-88 IYEIGQYQNV
+88 IYEIGQHQYA
-98 YARSVLEGKPDES
+98 YARSILEGQPDEE
-111 QAQQLQATQAALDEN
+111 QAKQLQATQDALEDN
-126 IQTIINTT
+126 VQTVIDTT
-134 GSDQVLAAA
+134 NSDQVRTAA
-143 KGLQQSAANLR
+143 QEIMNSSANLR
-154 EVISQSTVE
+154 EVVAQSTSE
-163 LQASQGKN
+163 LQASQGQN
-171 SETLRTVIPQ
+171 SETLNTVVPQ
-181 TISEMVAQQGEL
+181 TISDMVTQQDQL
-193 APLLQAEV
+193 TPLLKQELD
-201 NQTQADLSAQRIR
+201 QSKKDMDDQRLR
-214 GLIFQIIVVTVL
+214 GLIFQTIVLVLL
-226 VVLAIIIMGKV
+226 VVLAVIIMGKV
-237 RHSIMHSV
+237 RRSITHSV
-245 QSVEDA
+245 ESVET
-251 VKGLSQGD
+251 VVNGLTQGD

-280 QSNATLR
+280 LSNSTLR
-287 EALGSSARTS
+287 EAFGSAARTS

>member
-1 MMTQTNPVDQL
+1 MTQTNPVNQL
-12 GEQGMNNQ
+12 GEQVMNNQ
-20 PNDTTKPEKTYK
+20 PNDTTRPQKAYK

-37 KRLFKGAMPGYVGV
+37 KRLFRGALPGFVGV
-51 VILLIASFVTLG
+51 LILGLACVITMSQTNL
-63 QINHSTAEYL
+63 STKEYL
-73 DASTNMETLSLMEAQ
+73 EAATNSENLSLMEAE
-88 IYEIGQYQNV
+88 IYEIGQHQYA
-98 YARSVLEGKPDES
+98 YARSILEGQPDEE
-111 QAQQLQATQAALDEN
+111 QAKQLQATQDALEDN
-126 IQTIINTT
+126 VQTVIDTT
-134 GSDQVLAAA
+134 NSDQVRTAAQEIL
-143 KGLQQSAANLR
+143 KSSANLR
-154 EVISQSTVE
+154 EVVAQSTSE
-163 LQASQGKN
+163 LQATRGQDSAVLNTVLSQ
-171 SETLRTVIPQ
+171 TVND
-181 TISEMVAQQGEL
+181 MVAQQDQL
-193 APLLQAEV
+193 TPLLKQELDQSKKDME
-201 NQTQADLSAQRIR
+201 NQRLQ
-214 GLIFQIIVVTVL
+214 GLIFQTIVLILL
-226 VVLAIIIMGKV
+226 VVLAVIIMGKV
-237 RHSIMHSV
+237 RRSITHSV
-245 QSVEDA
+245 ESVET
-251 VKGLSQGD
+251 VVNGLTQGD

-280 QSNATLR
+280 LSNSTLR
-287 EALGSSARTS
+287 EAFGSAARTS

-387 SKEIDDVI
+387 SNEIDDVI

-517 AGAASQAVEPLNAL
+517 AGAASQAVEPLNSL

>member
-1 MMTQTNPVDQL
+1 MTQTNPVNQL
-12 GEQGMNNQ
+12 GEQDMKNQ
-20 PNDTTKPEKTYK
+20 PNNTTKPEKAYR
-32 RTTLL
+32 RTSLM
-37 KRLFKGAMPGYVGV
+37 KRLFRGALPGFVGV
-51 VILLIASFVTLG
+51 LILGMAVLITMVQT
-63 QINHSTAEYL
+63 NHSTTEFL
-73 DASTNMETLSLMEAQ
+73 DASTNAETLSLMEAE
-88 IYEIGQYQNV
+88 IYEVGQHQYA
-98 YARSVLEGKPDES
+98 YARSILEGQPDDA
-111 QAQQLQATQAALDEN
+111 QAQQLEATQGALEQN
-126 IQTIINTT
+126 IQTIIDTT
-134 GSDQVLAAA
+134 NSDKVLAAA
-143 KGLQQSAANLR
+143 QGLQKSAANLR
-154 EVISQSTVE
+154 EVIARSTSE
-163 LQASQGKN
+163 LQASQGQN
-171 SETLRTVIPQ
+171 SETLNTVVPQ
-181 TISEMVAQQGEL
+181 TISDMVAQQDQL
-193 APLLQAEV
+193 TPLLKQEV
-201 NQTQADLSAQRIR
+201 AQSQKDMSDVRLR
-214 GLIFQIIVVTVL
+214 GLIFQIITVVAL
-226 VVLAIIIMGKV
+226 VIVAVIIMGKV
-237 RHSIMHSV
+237 RRAVTHSV
-245 QSVEDA
+245 ESVETV
-251 VKGLSQGD
+251 VKGLAQGD
-259 LTRSAVINSN
+259 LTRRAVINSN

-280 QSNATLR
+280 LSNSALQ
-287 EALGSSARTS
+287 EAFGSAARTS

-306 VVNLTSK
+306 VADLTTQ

-323 QATAVAGAAEQV
+323 QADAVAGAAEQV
-335 SFNVQTVAA
+335 SINVQTVAA

-368 EATEAAAVTTETV
+368 EATEAAAATTQTV

>member
-1 MMTQTNPVDQL
+1 MTQTNPVNQL
-12 GEQGMNNQ
+12 GEQGMKNQ
-20 PNDTTKPEKTYK
+20 PNNTTKPEKTYK

-37 KRLFKGAMPGYVGV
+37 KRLFRGALPGFVG
-51 VILLIASFVTLG
+51 LLILGLASVITMV
-63 QINHSTAEYL
+63 QTNHSTTEYL
-73 DASTNMETLSLMEAQ
+73 DASTNAETLSLMEAE
-88 IYEIGQYQNV
+88 IFEIGQHQNA
-98 YARSVLEGKPDES
+98 YARSILEGQPDDA
-111 QAQQLQATQAALDEN
+111 QAQQLEAAQGTLEQN
-126 IQTIINTT
+126 IQTIIDTT
-134 GSDQVLAAA
+134 NSDKVLSAAQ
-143 KGLQQSAANLR
+143 GLQKSAANLR
-154 EVISQSTVE
+154 EVIAQSTSE
-163 LQASQGKN
+163 LQASQGQN
-171 SETLRTVIPQ
+171 SETLNTVVPQ
-181 TISEMVAQQGEL
+181 TISDMVAQQDQL
-193 APLLQAEV
+193 TPLLKQEV
-201 NQTQADLSAQRIR
+201 AQSQKDMKDQRIR
-214 GLIFQIIVVTVL
+214 GVIFQSIVLVLL
-226 VVLAIIIMGKV
+226 VVLAVIIMGKV
-237 RHSIMHSV
+237 RRAITHSV
-245 QSVEDA
+245 ESVETV
-251 VKGLSQGD
+251 VKGLAQGD

-280 QSNATLR
+280 LSNSTLQG
-287 EALGSSARTS
+287 AFGSAARTS

-306 VVNLTSK
+306 VADLTTQ

-323 QATAVAGAAEQV
+323 QADAVAGAAEQV
-335 SFNVQTVAA
+335 SINVQTVAA

-368 EATEAAAVTTETV
+368 EATEAAAATTETV

-387 SKEIDDVI
+387 SKEIEDVI

-538 QSKAADLRAELGKF
+538 QFKAADLRAELGKF

>member
-1 MMTQTNPVDQL
+1 MTQTNPVNQL
-12 GEQGMNNQ
+12 GEQGMKNQ
-20 PNDTTKPEKTYK
+20 PNNTTKPEKAYR
-32 RTTLL
+32 RTTLM
-37 KRLFKGAMPGYVGV
+37 KRLFRGALPGFVGV
-51 VILLIASFVTLG
+51 LILGLASVITMVQT
-63 QINHSTAEYL
+63 NHSTTEYL
-73 DASTNMETLSLMEAQ
+73 DASTNAETLSLMEAE
-88 IYEIGQYQNV
+88 IFEIGQHQNA
-98 YARSVLEGKPDES
+98 YARSVLEGKPDDA
-111 QAQQLQATQAALDEN
+111 QAKQLDAAQGTLEQN
-126 IQTIINTT
+126 IQMIIDTT
-134 GSDQVLAAA
+134 NSDKVLAAA
-143 KGLQQSAANLR
+143 QGLQKSAANLR
-154 EVISQSTVE
+154 EVIAQSTSE
-163 LQASQGKN
+163 LQASQGQN
-171 SETLRTVIPQ
+171 SETLNTVVPRA
-181 TISEMVAQQGEL
+181 ISDMVAQQDQL
-193 APLLQAEV
+193 TPLLKQEV
-201 NQTQADLSAQRIR
+201 AQSQKDMNDVRLR
-214 GLIFQIIVVTVL
+214 GLIFQAIVL
-226 VVLAIIIMGKV
+226 VVLVVVAVIIMGKV
-237 RHSIMHSV
+237 RRAITHSV
-245 QSVEDA
+245 ESVETV
-251 VKGLSQGD
+251 VKGLAQGD

-280 QSNATLR
+280 LSNSTLQG
-287 EALGSSARTS
+287 AFGSAARTS

-306 VVNLTSK
+306 VADLTTQ

-323 QATAVAGAAEQV
+323 QADAVAGAAEQV
-335 SFNVQTVAA
+335 SINVQTVAA

-368 EATEAAAVTTETV
+368 EATEAAAATTETV

>member
-1 MMTQTNPVDQL
+1 MTQTNPVNQL
-12 GEQGMNNQ
+12 GEQDMKNQ
-20 PNDTTKPEKTYK
+20 PNNTTKPEKTYK

-37 KRLFKGAMPGYVGV
+37 KRLFRGALPGFVG
-51 VILLIASFVTLG
+51 LLILGLASVITMV
-63 QINHSTAEYL
+63 QTNHSTTEYL
-73 DASTNMETLSLMEAQ
+73 DASTNAETLALMEAE
-88 IYEIGQYQNV
+88 IFEIGQHQNA
-98 YARSVLEGKPDES
+98 YARSVLEGQPDDA
-111 QAQQLQATQAALDEN
+111 QAQQLEAAQGTLEQN
-126 IQTIINTT
+126 IQIIIDTT
-134 GSDQVLAAA
+134 NSDKVLAAA
-143 KGLQQSAANLR
+143 QGLQKSAANLR
-154 EVISQSTVE
+154 EVIAQSTSE
-163 LQASQGKN
+163 LQASQGQN
-171 SETLRTVIPQ
+171 SETLETVVPQ
-181 TISEMVAQQGEL
+181 TISDMVAQQDQL
-193 APLLQAEV
+193 TPLLKQEVAQA
-201 NQTQADLSAQRIR
+201 QKDMKDQRIR
-214 GLIFQIIVVTVL
+214 GVIFQSIVLVLL
-226 VVLAIIIMGKV
+226 VVLAVIIMGKV
-237 RHSIMHSV
+237 RRAITHSV
-245 QSVEDA
+245 ESVETV
-251 VKGLSQGD
+251 VKGLAQGD
-259 LTRSAVINSN
+259 LTRNAVINSN

-280 QSNATLR
+280 LSNSTLQG
-287 EALGSSARTS
+287 AFGSAARTS

-306 VVNLTSK
+306 VADLTTQ

-323 QATAVAGAAEQV
+323 QADAVAGAAEQV
-335 SFNVQTVAA
+335 SINVQTVAA
-344 GAEEMGSAI
+344 GADEMGSAI

-368 EATEAAAVTTETV
+368 EATEAAAATTETV

-484 AVEEQTATTNEM
+484 AVEQQTATTNEM

-517 AGAASQAVEPLNAL
+517 AGAASHAVEPLNAL

>member
-1 MMTQTNPVDQL
+1 MTQTNPVNQL
-12 GEQGMNNQ
+12 GEQGMKNQ
-20 PNDTTKPEKTYK
+20 PNNTTKPEKAYR
-32 RTTLL
+32 RTTLM
-37 KRLFKGAMPGYVGV
+37 KRLFRGALPGFVGV
-51 VILLIASFVTLG
+51 LILGLASVITMVQT
-63 QINHSTAEYL
+63 NHSTTEYL
-73 DASTNMETLSLMEAQ
+73 DASTNAETLSLMEAE
-88 IYEIGQYQNV
+88 IFEIGQHQNA
-98 YARSVLEGKPDES
+98 YARSVLEGKPDDA
-111 QAQQLQATQAALDEN
+111 QAKQLEAAQGTLEQN
-126 IQTIINTT
+126 IQMIIDTT
-134 GSDQVLAAA
+134 NSDKVLAAA
-143 KGLQQSAANLR
+143 QGLQKSAANLH
-154 EVISQSTVE
+154 EVIAQSTSE
-163 LQASQGKN
+163 LQASQGQN
-171 SETLRTVIPQ
+171 SETLNTVVPQ
-181 TISEMVAQQGEL
+181 TISDMVAQQDQL
-193 APLLQAEV
+193 TPLLKQEV
-201 NQTQADLSAQRIR
+201 AQSQKDLNDVRLR
-214 GLIFQIIVVTVL
+214 GLIFQTIVL
-226 VVLAIIIMGKV
+226 VVLVVVAVIIMGKV
-237 RHSIMHSV
+237 RRAITHSV
-245 QSVEDA
+245 ESVETV
-251 VKGLSQGD
+251 VKGLAQGD

-280 QSNATLR
+280 LSNSTLQG
-287 EALGSSARTS
+287 AFGSAARTS

-306 VVNLTSK
+306 VADLTTQ
-313 TAQAAADSAA
+313 TAQATADSAA
-323 QATAVAGAAEQV
+323 QADAVAGAAEQV
-335 SFNVQTVAA
+335 SINVQTVAA

-368 EATEAAAVTTETV
+368 EATEAAAATTETV

-395 HTITAIAEQTNL
+395 HAITAIAEQTNL

>member
-1 MMTQTNPVDQL
+1 MTQTNPVNQL
-12 GEQGMNNQ
+12 GEQGMKNQ
-20 PNDTTKPEKTYK
+20 PNNTTKPEKAYR
-32 RTTLL
+32 RTTLM
-37 KRLFKGAMPGYVGV
+37 KRLFRGALPGFVGV
-51 VILLIASFVTLG
+51 LILGLASVITMVQT
-63 QINHSTAEYL
+63 NHSTTEYL
-73 DASTNMETLSLMEAQ
+73 DASTNAETLSLMEAE
-88 IYEIGQYQNV
+88 IFEIGQHQNA
-98 YARSVLEGKPDES
+98 YARSVLEGKPDDA
-111 QAQQLQATQAALDEN
+111 QAKQLEAAQGTLEQN
-126 IQTIINTT
+126 IQMIIDTT
-134 GSDQVLAAA
+134 NSDKVLAAA
-143 KGLQQSAANLR
+143 QGLQKSAANLH
-154 EVISQSTVE
+154 EVIAQSTSE
-163 LQASQGKN
+163 LQASQGQN
-171 SETLRTVIPQ
+171 SETLNTVVPQ
-181 TISEMVAQQGEL
+181 AISDMVAQQDQL
-193 APLLQAEV
+193 TPLLKQEV
-201 NQTQADLSAQRIR
+201 AQSQKDLNDVRLR
-214 GLIFQIIVVTVL
+214 GLIFQTIVL
-226 VVLAIIIMGKV
+226 VVLVVVAVIIMGKV
-237 RHSIMHSV
+237 RRAITHSV
-245 QSVEDA
+245 ESVETV
-251 VKGLSQGD
+251 VKGLAQGD

-280 QSNATLR
+280 LSNSTLQG
-287 EALGSSARTS
+287 AFGSAARTS

-306 VVNLTSK
+306 VADLTTQ
-313 TAQAAADSAA
+313 TAQATADSAA
-323 QATAVAGAAEQV
+323 QADAVAGAAEQV
-335 SFNVQTVAA
+335 SINVQTVAA

-368 EATEAAAVTTETV
+368 EATEAAAATTETV

-395 HTITAIAEQTNL
+395 HAITAIAEQTNL

>member
-1 MMTQTNPVDQL
+1 MTQTNPVNQL
-12 GEQGMNNQ
+12 GEQDMKNQ
-20 PNDTTKPEKTYK
+20 PNNTTKPEKAYR
-32 RTTLL
+32 RTTLM
-37 KRLFKGAMPGYVGV
+37 KRLFRGALSGFIGV
-51 VILLIASFVTLG
+51 FILGLASLITVVQAN
-63 QINHSTAEYL
+63 QSTTEYL
-73 DASTNMETLSLMEAQ
+73 DASTNAETLSLMGAE
-88 IYEIGQYQNV
+88 IFEIGQHQYA
-98 YARSVLEGKPDES
+98 YARSILEGKPDDA
-111 QAQQLQATQAALDEN
+111 QAQQLEAAQGTLEQN
-126 IQTIINTT
+126 IQTIIDTT
-134 GSDQVLAAA
+134 NSDKVLAAA
-143 KGLQQSAANLR
+143 RGLQKSAANLR
-154 EVISQSTVE
+154 EVIAQSTSE
-163 LQASQGKN
+163 LQASQGQN
-171 SETLRTVIPQ
+171 SETLNTVVPQ
-181 TISEMVAQQGEL
+181 TISDMVAQQDQL
-193 APLLQAEV
+193 TPLLKQEV
-201 NQTQADLSAQRIR
+201 SQSQKDMSDVRIR
-214 GLIFQIIVVTVL
+214 GMIFQSIVVVLL
-226 VVLAIIIMGKV
+226 VVLAVIIMGKV
-237 RHSIMHSV
+237 RRAV
-245 QSVEDA
+245 TRSVESVETV
-251 VKGLSQGD
+251 VKGLAQGD

-280 QSNATLR
+280 LSNSTLQ
-287 EALGSSARTS
+287 EAFGSAARTS

-306 VVNLTSK
+306 VADLTTQ
-313 TAQAAADSAA
+313 TAQAAVDAAA
-323 QATAVAGAAEQV
+323 QANAVAGAAEQV
-335 SFNVQTVAA
+335 STNVQTVAA

-368 EATEAAAVTTETV
+368 EATEAAAATTQTV

-430 GEVKDLAAE
+430 GEVKDLASE

-517 AGAASQAVEPLNAL
+517 AGAASHAVEPLNAL

-538 QSKAADLRAELGKF
+538 QSKAAELRAELGKF

>member
-1 MMTQTNPVDQL
+1 MTQTNPVNQL
-12 GEQGMNNQ
+12 GEQDMKNQ
-20 PNDTTKPEKTYK
+20 PNNTTKPEKAYR
-32 RTTLL
+32 RTSLM
-37 KRLFKGAMPGYVGV
+37 KRLFRGALPGFVGV
-51 VILLIASFVTLG
+51 LILGMAVLITMVQT
-63 QINHSTAEYL
+63 NHSTTEYL
-73 DASTNMETLSLMEAQ
+73 DASTNAETLSLMEA
-88 IYEIGQYQNV
+88 EIFEVGQHQYA
-98 YARSVLEGKPDES
+98 YARSILEGQPDET
-111 QAQQLQATQAALDEN
+111 QAQQLEATQGALEQN
-126 IQTIINTT
+126 IQTIIDTT
-134 GSDQVLAAA
+134 NSDKVLAAA
-143 KGLQQSAANLR
+143 QGLQKSAANLR
-154 EVISQSTVE
+154 EVIARSTSE
-163 LQASQGKN
+163 LQASQGQN
-171 SETLRTVIPQ
+171 SETLNTVVPQ
-181 TISEMVAQQGEL
+181 TISDMVAQQDQL
-193 APLLQAEV
+193 TPLLKQEV
-201 NQTQADLSAQRIR
+201 AQSQKDMSDVRLR
-214 GLIFQIIVVTVL
+214 GLIFQIITVVAL
-226 VVLAIIIMGKV
+226 VIVAVIIMGKV
-237 RHSIMHSV
+237 RRAVTHSV
-245 QSVEDA
+245 ESVETV
-251 VKGLSQGD
+251 VKGLAQGD
-259 LTRSAVINSN
+259 LTRRAVINSN

-280 QSNATLR
+280 LSNSALQ
-287 EALGSSARTS
+287 EAFGSAARTS

-306 VVNLTSK
+306 VTKLTAK
-313 TAQAAADSAA
+313 TAQTAADSAA
-323 QATAVAGAAEQV
+323 QADAVAGAAEQV
-335 SFNVQTVAA
+335 SINVQTVAA

-368 EATEAAAVTTETV
+368 EATEAAAATTQTV

-395 HTITAIAEQTNL
+395 HAITAIAEQTNL

-430 GEVKDLAAE
+430 GEVKDLASE

>member
-1 MMTQTNPVDQL
+1 MTQTNPVNQL
-12 GEQGMNNQ
+12 GEQDMKNQ
-20 PNDTTKPEKTYK
+20 PNNTTKPEKAYR
-32 RTTLL
+32 RTSLM
-37 KRLFKGAMPGYVGV
+37 KRLFRGALPGFVGV
-51 VILLIASFVTLG
+51 LILGMAVLITMVQTS
-63 QINHSTAEYL
+63 HSTTEYL
-73 DASTNMETLSLMEAQ
+73 DASTNAETLSLMEAE
-88 IYEIGQYQNV
+88 IYEVGQHQYA
-98 YARSVLEGKPDES
+98 YARSILEGQPDDA
-111 QAQQLQATQAALDEN
+111 QAQQLEATQGALEQN
-126 IQTIINTT
+126 IQTFIDTT
-134 GSDQVLAAA
+134 NSDKVLAAA
-143 KGLQQSAANLR
+143 QGLQKSAANLR
-154 EVISQSTVE
+154 EVIARSTSE
-163 LQASQGKN
+163 LQASQGQN
-171 SETLRTVIPQ
+171 SETLNTVLAQ
-181 TISEMVAQQGEL
+181 TISDMVALQDQL
-193 APLLQAEV
+193 TPLLKQEV
-201 NQTQADLSAQRIR
+201 AQSQKDMSDVRLR
-214 GLIFQIIVVTVL
+214 GLIFQIITVVAL
-226 VVLAIIIMGKV
+226 VIVAVIIMGKV
-237 RHSIMHSV
+237 RRAVTHSV
-245 QSVEDA
+245 ESVETV
-251 VKGLSQGD
+251 VKGMAQGD
-259 LTRSAVINSN
+259 LTRRAVINSN

-280 QSNATLR
+280 LSNSALQ
-287 EALGSSARTS
+287 EAFGSAARTS
-297 EAVRSESET
+297 EAVRSESEIVT
-306 VVNLTSK
+306 NLTAK
-313 TAQAAADSAA
+313 TAQTAADSAA
-323 QATAVAGAAEQV
+323 QADAVAGAAEQV
-335 SFNVQTVAA
+335 SINVQTVAA

-368 EATEAAAVTTETV
+368 EATEAAAATTETV

-439 TAKATDDI
+439 TAKATDDV
-447 TGRIAKIQDDTDSAV
+447 TSRIAKIQDDTDSAV

-531 AATASDL
+531 AVTASDL

>member
-1 MMTQTNPVDQL
+1 MTQTNPVNQL
-12 GEQGMNNQ
+12 GEQVMNNQ
-20 PNDTTKPEKTYK
+20 PNETTKPQKAYK

-37 KRLFKGAMPGYVGV
+37 KRLFRGALPGFVGV
-51 VILLIASFVTLG
+51 LILGLACVITMSQTNL
-63 QINHSTAEYL
+63 STKEYL
-73 DASTNMETLSLMEAQ
+73 EAATNSENLSLMEAE
-88 IYEIGQYQNV
+88 IYEIGQHQYA
-98 YARSVLEGKPDES
+98 YARSILEGQPDEE
-111 QAQQLQATQAALDEN
+111 QAKQLQATQDTLEDN
-126 IQTIINTT
+126 VQTVIDTT
-134 GSDQVLAAA
+134 NSDQVRTAAQEIM
-143 KGLQQSAANLR
+143 KSSANLR
-154 EVISQSTVE
+154 EVVAQSTSE
-163 LQASQGKN
+163 LQASQGQN
-171 SETLRTVIPQ
+171 SETLNTVVPQ
-181 TISEMVAQQGEL
+181 TISDMVTQQDQL
-193 APLLQAEV
+193 TPLLKQELD
-201 NQTQADLSAQRIR
+201 QSKKDMDDQRLR
-214 GLIFQIIVVTVL
+214 GLIFQTIVLVLL
-226 VVLAIIIMGKV
+226 VVLAVIIMGKV
-237 RHSIMHSV
+237 RRSITHSV
-245 QSVEDA
+245 ESVET
-251 VKGLSQGD
+251 VVNGLTQGD

-280 QSNATLR
+280 LSNSTLR
-287 EALGSSARTS
+287 EAFGSAARTS

-517 AGAASQAVEPLNAL
+517 AGAASQAVEPLNSL

>member
-1 MMTQTNPVDQL
+1 MTQTNPVNQL
-12 GEQGMNNQ
+12 GEQDMKNQ
-20 PNDTTKPEKTYK
+20 PNNTTKPEKAYR
-32 RTTLL
+32 RTSLM
-37 KRLFKGAMPGYVGV
+37 KRLFRGALPGFVGV
-51 VILLIASFVTLG
+51 IILGMAVLITMVQT
-63 QINHSTAEYL
+63 NHSTTEYL
-73 DASTNMETLSLMEAQ
+73 DASTNAETLSLMEAE
-88 IYEIGQYQNV
+88 IYEVGQHQYA
-98 YARSVLEGKPDES
+98 YARSILEGQPDEA
-111 QAQQLQATQAALDEN
+111 QAQQLEATQGALEQN
-126 IQTIINTT
+126 IQKIVDTT
-134 GSDQVLAAA
+134 NSDEVLAAA
-143 KGLQQSAANLR
+143 QGLQKSAVNLR
-154 EVISQSTVE
+154 EVIAQSTSE
-163 LQASQGKN
+163 LQASQGQN
-171 SETLRTVIPQ
+171 SETLNTVVPQ
-181 TISEMVAQQGEL
+181 TISDMVTQQDQLTPLLKQEVAQSQKDMSDVRL
-193 APLLQAEV
+193 
-201 NQTQADLSAQRIR
+201 R
-214 GLIFQIIVVTVL
+214 GLIFQMIVL
-226 VVLAIIIMGKV
+226 VTLVVVAVIIMGKV
-237 RHSIMHSV
+237 RRAITHSV
-245 QSVEDA
+245 ESVETV
-251 VKGLSQGD
+251 VKGLAQGD

-280 QSNATLR
+280 LSNSTLQ
-287 EALGSSARTS
+287 EAFGSAARTS

-306 VVNLTSK
+306 VTKLTAK
-313 TAQAAADSAA
+313 TAQTAADSAA
-323 QATAVAGAAEQV
+323 QADAVAGAAEQV
-335 SFNVQTVAA
+335 SINVQTVAA

-368 EATEAAAVTTETV
+368 EATEAAAATTETV

-395 HTITAIAEQTNL
+395 HAITAIAEQTNL

-430 GEVKDLAAE
+430 GEVKDLASE

>member
-1 MMTQTNPVDQL
+1 MTQTNPVNQL
-12 GEQGMNNQ
+12 GEQGMKNQ
-20 PNDTTKPEKTYK
+20 PNKKTKPEKTYK

-37 KRLFKGAMPGYVGV
+37 KRLFRGALPGFVGV
-51 VILLIASFVTLG
+51 LILGLASVITMVQT
-63 QINHSTAEYL
+63 NHSTTEYL
-73 DASTNMETLSLMEAQ
+73 DASTNAETLSLMEAE
-88 IYEIGQYQNV
+88 IFEIGQHQNA
-98 YARSVLEGKPDES
+98 YARSVLEGQPDDA
-111 QAQQLQATQAALDEN
+111 QVQQLEAAQGTLEQN
-126 IQTIINTT
+126 IQTIIDTT
-134 GSDQVLAAA
+134 NSDKVLAAA
-143 KGLQQSAANLR
+143 QGLQKSAANLR
-154 EVISQSTVE
+154 EIIAQSTSE
-163 LQASQGKN
+163 LQASQGQI
-171 SETLRTVIPQ
+171 SETLNTVVPQ
-181 TISEMVAQQGEL
+181 TISDMVAQQDQL
-193 APLLQAEV
+193 TPLLKQEV
-201 NQTQADLSAQRIR
+201 AQSQKDMKDQRIR
-214 GLIFQIIVVTVL
+214 GVFFQLIVLVLL
-226 VVLAIIIMGKV
+226 VVLAVVIMGKV
-237 RHSIMHSV
+237 RRAITHSV
-245 QSVEDA
+245 ESVETV
-251 VKGLSQGD
+251 VKGLAQGD

-280 QSNATLR
+280 LSNSTLQ
-287 EALGSSARTS
+287 EAFGSAARTS

-306 VVNLTSK
+306 VVDLTTQ

-323 QATAVAGAAEQV
+323 QADAVAGAAEQV
-335 SFNVQTVAA
+335 SINVQTVAA

-496 ARSVTEAASGSSTIA
+496 ARSVTEAASGSSAIA

-517 AGAASQAVEPLNAL
+517 AAAASQAVEPLNAL

>member
-1 MMTQTNPVDQL
+1 MTQTNPVNQL
-12 GEQGMNNQ
+12 GEQVMNNQ
-20 PNDTTKPEKTYK
+20 PNETTKPQKAYK

-37 KRLFKGAMPGYVGV
+37 KRLFRGALPGFVGV
-51 VILLIASFVTLG
+51 LILGLACVITMSQTNL
-63 QINHSTAEYL
+63 STKEYL
-73 DASTNMETLSLMEAQ
+73 EAATNSENLSLMEAE
-88 IYEIGQYQNV
+88 IYEIGQHQYA
-98 YARSVLEGKPDES
+98 YARSILEGQPDEE
-111 QAQQLQATQAALDEN
+111 QAKQLQATQDALEDN
-126 IQTIINTT
+126 VQTVIDTT
-134 GSDQVLAAA
+134 NSDQVRTAAQEIM
-143 KGLQQSAANLR
+143 KSSANLR
-154 EVISQSTVE
+154 EVVAQSTSE
-163 LQASQGKN
+163 LQATQGQDSAVLNTVLSQ
-171 SETLRTVIPQ
+171 TVND
-181 TISEMVAQQGEL
+181 MVAQQDQL
-193 APLLQAEV
+193 APLLKQELD
-201 NQTQADLSAQRIR
+201 QSKKDMEDQRLR
-214 GLIFQIIVVTVL
+214 GLIFQTIVLILV
-226 VVLAIIIMGKV
+226 VVLAVIIMGKV
-237 RHSIMHSV
+237 RRSITHSV
-245 QSVEDA
+245 ESVETV
-251 VKGLSQGD
+251 VKGLTQGD

-280 QSNATLR
+280 LSNSTLR
-287 EALGSSARTS
+287 EAFGSAASTS

>member
-1 MMTQTNPVDQL
+1 MTQTNPVNQL
-12 GEQGMNNQ
+12 GEQDMKNQ
-20 PNDTTKPEKTYK
+20 PNNTTKPEKAYR
-32 RTTLL
+32 RTSLM
-37 KRLFKGAMPGYVGV
+37 KRLFRGALPGFVGV
-51 VILLIASFVTLG
+51 LILGMAVLITMVQT
-63 QINHSTAEYL
+63 NHSTTEFL
-73 DASTNMETLSLMEAQ
+73 DASTNAETLSLMEAE
-88 IYEIGQYQNV
+88 IYEVGQHQYA
-98 YARSVLEGKPDES
+98 YARSVLEGQPDDA
-111 QAQQLQATQAALDEN
+111 QAQQLEATQGALEQN
-126 IQTIINTT
+126 IQTIIDTT
-134 GSDQVLAAA
+134 NSDKVLAAA
-143 KGLQQSAANLR
+143 QGLQKSAANLR
-154 EVISQSTVE
+154 EVIARSTSE
-163 LQASQGKN
+163 LQASQGQN
-171 SETLRTVIPQ
+171 SETLNTVVPQ
-181 TISEMVAQQGEL
+181 TISDMVAQQDQL
-193 APLLQAEV
+193 TPLLKQEV
-201 NQTQADLSAQRIR
+201 AQSQKDMSDVRLR
-214 GLIFQIIVVTVL
+214 GLIFQIITVVAL
-226 VVLAIIIMGKV
+226 VIVAVIIMGKV
-237 RHSIMHSV
+237 RRAVTHSV
-245 QSVEDA
+245 ESVETV
-251 VKGLSQGD
+251 VKGLAQGD
-259 LTRSAVINSN
+259 LTRRAVINSN

-280 QSNATLR
+280 LSNSALQ
-287 EALGSSARTS
+287 EAFGSAARTS

-306 VVNLTSK
+306 VADLTTQ
-313 TAQAAADSAA
+313 TAQAAAGSAA
-323 QATAVAGAAEQV
+323 QADAVAGAAEQV
-335 SFNVQTVAA
+335 SINVQTVAA

-368 EATEAAAVTTETV
+368 EATEAAAATTETV

-395 HTITAIAEQTNL
+395 HAITAIAEQTNL

>member
-1 MMTQTNPVDQL
+1 MTQTNPVNQL
-12 GEQGMNNQ
+12 GEQGMKNQ
-20 PNDTTKPEKTYK
+20 PNNTTKPEKAYR
-32 RTTLL
+32 RTTLM
-37 KRLFKGAMPGYVGV
+37 KRLFRGALPGFVGV
-51 VILLIASFVTLG
+51 LILGLASVITMVQT
-63 QINHSTAEYL
+63 NHSTTEYL
-73 DASTNMETLSLMEAQ
+73 DASTNAETLSLMEAE
-88 IYEIGQYQNV
+88 IFEIGQHQNA
-98 YARSVLEGKPDES
+98 YARSVLEGKPDDA
-111 QAQQLQATQAALDEN
+111 QAKQLEAAQGTLEQN
-126 IQTIINTT
+126 IQMIIDTT
-134 GSDQVLAAA
+134 NSDKVLAAA
-143 KGLQQSAANLR
+143 QGLQKSAANLH
-154 EVISQSTVE
+154 EVIAQSTSE
-163 LQASQGKN
+163 LQASQGQN
-171 SETLRTVIPQ
+171 SETLNTVVPQ
-181 TISEMVAQQGEL
+181 AISDMVAQQDQL
-193 APLLQAEV
+193 TPLLKQEV
-201 NQTQADLSAQRIR
+201 AQSQKDLNDVRLR
-214 GLIFQIIVVTVL
+214 GLIFQTIVL
-226 VVLAIIIMGKV
+226 VVLVVVAVIIMGKV
-237 RHSIMHSV
+237 RRAITHSV
-245 QSVEDA
+245 ESVETV
-251 VKGLSQGD
+251 VKGLAQGD

-280 QSNATLR
+280 LSNSTLQG
-287 EALGSSARTS
+287 AFGSAARTS

-306 VVNLTSK
+306 VADLTTQ
-313 TAQAAADSAA
+313 TAQATADSAA
-323 QATAVAGAAEQV
+323 QADAVAGAAEQV
-335 SFNVQTVAA
+335 SINVQTVAA

-368 EATEAAAVTTETV
+368 EATEAAAATTETV

-395 HTITAIAEQTNL
+395 HAITAIAEQTNL

-439 TAKATDDI
+439 TAKATDDV
-447 TGRIAKIQDDTDSAV
+447 TSRIAKIQDDTDSAV

-538 QSKAADLRAELGKF
+538 QSKAAALRAELGKF

>member
-1 MMTQTNPVDQL
+1 MTQTNPVNQL
-12 GEQGMNNQ
+12 GEQVMNNQ
-20 PNDTTKPEKTYK
+20 PNDTTRPQKAYK

-37 KRLFKGAMPGYVGV
+37 KRLFRGALPGFVGV
-51 VILLIASFVTLG
+51 LILGLACVITMSQTNL
-63 QINHSTAEYL
+63 STKEYL
-73 DASTNMETLSLMEAQ
+73 EAATNSENLSLMEAE
-88 IYEIGQYQNV
+88 IYEIGQHQYA
-98 YARSVLEGKPDES
+98 YARSILEGQPDEE
-111 QAQQLQATQAALDEN
+111 QAKQLQATQDALEDN
-126 IQTIINTT
+126 VQTVIDTT
-134 GSDQVLAAA
+134 NSDQVRTAA
-143 KGLQQSAANLR
+143 QEIMNSSANLR
-154 EVISQSTVE
+154 EVVAQSTSE
-163 LQASQGKN
+163 LQASQGQN
-171 SETLRTVIPQ
+171 SETLNTVVPQ
-181 TISEMVAQQGEL
+181 TISDMVTQQDQL
-193 APLLQAEV
+193 TPLLKQELD
-201 NQTQADLSAQRIR
+201 QSKKDMDDQRLR
-214 GLIFQIIVVTVL
+214 GLIFQTIVLVLL
-226 VVLAIIIMGKV
+226 VVLAVIIMGKV
-237 RHSIMHSV
+237 RRSITHSV
-245 QSVEDA
+245 ESVET
-251 VKGLSQGD
+251 VVNGLTQGD

-280 QSNATLR
+280 LSNSTLR
-287 EALGSSARTS
+287 EAFGSAARTS

-517 AGAASQAVEPLNAL
+517 AGAAS
-531 AATASDL
+531 
-538 QSKAADLRAELGKF
+538 
-552 KYE
+552 

>member
-1 MMTQTNPVDQL
+1 MTQTNPVNQL
-12 GEQGMNNQ
+12 GEQDMKNQ
-20 PNDTTKPEKTYK
+20 PNNTTKPEKTYK

-37 KRLFKGAMPGYVGV
+37 KRLFRGALPGFVG
-51 VILLIASFVTLG
+51 LLILGLASVITMV
-63 QINHSTAEYL
+63 QTNHSTTEYL
-73 DASTNMETLSLMEAQ
+73 DASTNAETLSLMEAE
-88 IYEIGQYQNV
+88 IFEIGQHQNA
-98 YARSVLEGKPDES
+98 YARSVLEGQPDDA
-111 QAQQLQATQAALDEN
+111 QAQQLEAAQGTLEQN
-126 IQTIINTT
+126 IQIIIDTT
-134 GSDQVLAAA
+134 NSDKVLAAA
-143 KGLQQSAANLR
+143 QGLQKSAANLR
-154 EVISQSTVE
+154 EVIAQSTSE
-163 LQASQGKN
+163 LQASQGQN
-171 SETLRTVIPQ
+171 SETLDTVVPQ
-181 TISEMVAQQGEL
+181 TISDMVAQQDQL
-193 APLLQAEV
+193 TPLLKQEV
-201 NQTQADLSAQRIR
+201 AQSQKDMKDQRIR
-214 GLIFQIIVVTVL
+214 GVIFQSIVLVLL
-226 VVLAIIIMGKV
+226 VVLAVIIMGKV
-237 RHSIMHSV
+237 RRAITHSV
-245 QSVEDA
+245 ESVETV
-251 VKGLSQGD
+251 VKGLAQGD
-259 LTRSAVINSN
+259 LTRNAVINSN

-280 QSNATLR
+280 LSNSTLQG
-287 EALGSSARTS
+287 AFGSAARTS

-306 VVNLTSK
+306 VADLTTQ

-323 QATAVAGAAEQV
+323 QADAVAGAAEQV
-335 SFNVQTVAA
+335 SINVQTVAA

-368 EATEAAAVTTETV
+368 EATEAAAATTETV

-484 AVEEQTATTNEM
+484 AVEQQTATTNEM

-517 AGAASQAVEPLNAL
+517 AGAASHAVEPLNAL